1 MEPTIESPST
11 PPGGPSPERSRATW
25 ALIALGVLV
34 AILVLVLVVM
44 ATNDDDDDDVATD
57 DTTTSV
63 AEPTTTEVDDTTTS
77 SSTASTTTETT
88 MAPGSVTDEE
98 AATVAWPDPL
108 AGAGFDDPTDAA
120 TEFATDVLGFD
131 APMVGDYQQGDS
143 RSGEFE
149 VRAVSDGPVTT
160 IGVRQMSDDRF
171 YVNFAASSEVE
182 LVMPTAGSAIDHPLQ
197 VEGWGRGFEGQV
209 TIRVHDRVTGES
221 LGEGTV
227 TAGGAGEYEPF
238 AGDISW
244 DNPGGGWG
252 VVVATVNGGEDG
264 TTWAAT
270 ALPVGF
276 IGAD

>member
-11 PPGGPSPERSRATW
+11 PSPERSRATW
-25 ALIALGVLV
+25 AVIALGVLV
-34 AILVLVLVVM
+34 AILVVVLVVM
-44 ATNDDDDDDVATD
+44 ATNDDDDDVTAD

-63 AEPTTTEVDDTTTS
+63 AESTTTEVDDTTTS
-77 SSTASTTTETT
+77 STASTTTETT
-88 MAPGSVTDEE
+88 SARGSVTDEE

-108 AGAGFDDPTDAA
+108 EGAGFDDPTHAA

-149 VRAVSDGPVTT
+149 VRAASDGPVTT
-160 IGVRQMSDDRF
+160 VGVRQMSDDRF

-197 VEGWGRGFEGQV
+197 VEGWARGFEGQV

-244 DNPGGGWG
+244 ENPGGGWG
-252 VVVATVNGGEDG
+252 VVVATVTGGEDG